1 MSTLPYWRL
10 SGFYFF
16 YFAFVGAMSPFWGL
30 YLKSLTFSALQ
41 IGVLMSLLQVMRIF
55 APNIWGHIADRTG
68 RRTPIVQI
76 AVVSSV
82 LVFLG
87 VFVGSSFWWLFAVMA
102 ALGFFWS
109 ASLPLV
115 EAMTLSHLGERIEGY
130 GRIRLWGSVGFIV
143 MVVGIG
149 YALDTMPIS
158 WLPGAVWLVMLGMV
172 AFARVIPESTILRSH
187 TDHIPVWEIVRKPEV
202 ASLLIA
208 CLLMAATHGPYYT
221 FYSIYLVDHGYDK
234 STVGW
239 LWALGVLCEIGIFL
253 IIPRIFARVTLRRL
267 ILISFA
273 LAVVRFLVIAWGV
286 DSAWLI
292 WGAQTLHAF
301 TFGTYHAAAVGLIH
315 QHFQGRHQARGQ
327 ALYTSISYGIGGA
340 LGGLVSGLTWD
351 SLGSTWTFTLAAFSA
366 ALAWAGQMRRSRRPR
381 AQGVCRSLPR
391 TNPSRQPFGRRGS
404 VTNGEI

>member
-1 MSTLPYWRL
+1 MHKLPYWRL

-30 YLKSLTFSALQ
+30 YLQSLMFSAVQ

-68 RRTPIVQI
+68 KRTHIVQI
-76 AVVSSV
+76 AVISSV
-82 LVFLG
+82 VVFLG
-87 VFVGSSFWWLFAVMA
+87 VFISDSFWWLFIVMA

-115 EAMTLSHLGERIEGY
+115 EAMTLSHLGERTESY

-143 MVVGIG
+143 MVIGIG
-149 YALDTMPIS
+149 YALDYLPIS
-158 WLPGAVWLVMLGMV
+158 WLPGAVWVVMLGMV
-172 AFARVIPESTILRSH
+172 VFARVIPESTILPSH
-187 TDHIPVWEIVRKPEV
+187 TDHVPVWNIVRRPEV

-208 CLLMAATHGPYYT
+208 CLLMAAAHGPYYT

-253 IIPRIFARVTLRRL
+253 MIPRLFARISARRL

-273 LAVVRFLVIAWGV
+273 LAGMRFLLIAWGV
-286 DSAWLI
+286 DTPWLI
-292 WGAQTLHAF
+292 IAAQTLHAF
-301 TFGTYHAAAVGLIH
+301 TFGTYHAAAVSLIH
-315 QHFQGRHQARGQ
+315 HHFQGRHQARGQ

-340 LGGLVSGLTWD
+340 VGGLVSGLSWD
-351 SLGSTWTFTLAAFSA
+351 SLGSTWTFSLSAMSA
-366 ALAWAGQMRRSRRPR
+366 ALAWAIYAVWGK
-381 AQGVCRSLPR
+381 
-391 TNPSRQPFGRRGS
+391 TKS
-404 VTNGEI
+404 VPAMAKL

>member
-1 MSTLPYWRL
+1 MPPLPYWRL

-16 YFAFVGAMSPFWGL
+16 YFAFVGAMTPFWGL
-30 YLKSLTFSALQ
+30 YLKSLAFNALQ

-68 RRTPIVQI
+68 KRTTIVQI
-76 AVVSSV
+76 AAVGSV
-82 LVFLG
+82 LAFVG
-87 VFVGSSFWWLFAVMA
+87 VFFGSSFWWLFVVMA

-115 EAMTLSHLGERIEGY
+115 EAMTLSHLGNRIEGY
-130 GRIRLWGSVGFIV
+130 GRIRLWGSIGFIV
-143 MVVGIG
+143 MVVGLG
-149 YALDTMPIS
+149 YALDYLSIT
-158 WLPGAVWLVMLGMV
+158 WLPWAVLLVMLGIA
-172 AFARVIPESTILRSH
+172 AFARVIPESIILSYH
-187 TDHIPVWEIVRKPEV
+187 TDHISVWEIVRKPEV

-208 CLLMAATHGPYYT
+208 CLLMAVTHGPYYI

-267 ILISFA
+267 ILVSFA

-286 DSAWLI
+286 ESAWLM
-292 WGAQTLHAF
+292 WGAQVLHAF
-301 TFGTYHAAAVGLIH
+301 TFGTYHAAAMGLIH

-340 LGGLVSGLTWD
+340 LGGLASGWSWD
-351 SLGSTWTFTLAAFSA
+351 SMGSTWTFTLAALSA
-366 ALAWAGQMRRSRRPR
+366 GLAWAVYSIWGGIKPVPVMPK
-381 AQGVCRSLPR
+381 L
-391 TNPSRQPFGRRGS
+391 
-404 VTNGEI
+404 

>member
-1 MSTLPYWRL
+1 MHSLPYWRL

-30 YLKSLTFSALQ
+30 YLKSLMFNAVQ

-68 RRTPIVQI
+68 KRTRIVQI

-82 LVFLG
+82 VVFLG
-87 VFVGSSFWWLFAVMA
+87 VFVGDSFWWLFAVMA

-115 EAMTLSHLGERIEGY
+115 EAMTLSHLGERVDAY
-130 GRIRLWGSVGFIV
+130 GRIRLWGSVGFVV

-149 YALDTMPIS
+149 YALDYFPIS
-158 WLPGAVWLVMLGMV
+158 WLPGAVWIVMLGMV
-172 AFARVIPESTILRSH
+172 AFARVIPESTILSSH
-187 TDHIPVWEIVRKPEV
+187 TDHVPVWEIVRKPEV

-221 FYSIYLVDHGYDK
+221 FYSIYLVDHGYTK

-239 LWALGVLCEIGIFL
+239 LWALGVVCEIGIFL
-253 IIPRIFARVTLRRL
+253 IIPRIFARLTPRRL

-273 LAVVRFLVIAWGV
+273 LATIRFLMIAWGV
-286 DSAWLI
+286 DTPWLI
-292 WGAQTLHAF
+292 IAAQTLHAF
-301 TFGTYHAAAVGLIH
+301 TFGTYHAAAVSLIH

-340 LGGLVSGLTWD
+340 LGGLASGLTWD
-351 SLGSTWTFTLAAFSA
+351 SLGSTWTFTLAALSA
-366 ALAWAGQMRRSRRPR
+366 ALAW
-381 AQGVCRSLPR
+381 GVYAIWGDTKTVPAAPKL
-391 TNPSRQPFGRRGS
+391 
-404 VTNGEI
+404 

>member
-1 MSTLPYWRL
+1 MQNLPYWRL

-30 YLKSLTFSALQ
+30 YLKSLMFSAVQ

-68 RRTPIVQI
+68 KRTHIVQI
-76 AVVSSV
+76 AVISSV
-82 LVFLG
+82 VVFLG
-87 VFVGSSFWWLFAVMA
+87 VFVSDSFWWLFIVMA

-115 EAMTLSHLGERIEGY
+115 EAMTLSHLGERTESY

-143 MVVGIG
+143 MVIGIG
-149 YALDTMPIS
+149 YALDYLPIS
-158 WLPGAVWLVMLGMV
+158 WLPGAVWVVMLGMV
-172 AFARVIPESTILRSH
+172 VFARVIPESTILPSH
-187 TDHIPVWEIVRKPEV
+187 TDHVPVWNIVRKPEV

-208 CLLMAATHGPYYT
+208 CLMMAAAHGPYYT

-253 IIPRIFARVTLRRL
+253 MIPRLFARISARRL

-273 LAVVRFLVIAWGV
+273 LAGMRFLLIAWGV
-286 DSAWLI
+286 DTPWLI
-292 WGAQTLHAF
+292 IAAQTLHAF
-301 TFGTYHAAAVGLIH
+301 TFGTYHAAAVSLIH

-327 ALYTSISYGIGGA
+327 ALYTSISYGVGGA
-340 LGGLVSGLTWD
+340 VGGLVSGLSWD
-351 SLGSTWTFTLAAFSA
+351 SLGSTWTFSLSAMSA
-366 ALAWAGQMRRSRRPR
+366 ALAWAIYAVWGK
-381 AQGVCRSLPR
+381 
-391 TNPSRQPFGRRGS
+391 TKS
-404 VTNGEI
+404 VPAMAKL

>member
-1 MSTLPYWRL
+1 MLTLPYWRL

-16 YFAFVGAMSPFWGL
+16 YFAFVGAMTPFWGL
-30 YLKSLTFSALQ
+30 YLKSLMFSAVQ

-68 RRTPIVQI
+68 KRTRIVQI
-76 AVVSSV
+76 AVISSV
-82 LVFLG
+82 VVFLG
-87 VFVGSSFWWLFAVMA
+87 VFVGDSFWWLFAVMA

-115 EAMTLSHLGERIEGY
+115 EAMTMSHLGDRTEGY
-130 GRIRLWGSVGFIV
+130 GRIRLWGSVGFVI

-149 YALDTMPIS
+149 YALDYFPIS
-158 WLPGAVWLVMLGMV
+158 WLPGAVWIVMLGMV
-172 AFARVIPESTILRSH
+172 AFARVIPESTILPSQW
-187 TDHIPVWEIVRKPEV
+187 DHVPVWEIVRKPEV

-239 LWALGVLCEIGIFL
+239 LWALGVACEIGIFL
-253 IIPRIFARVTLRRL
+253 TIPRIFARVSARRL
-267 ILISFA
+267 ILLSFA
-273 LAVVRFLVIAWGV
+273 LATLRFLLIAWGV
-286 DSAWLI
+286 DTPWLI
-292 WGAQTLHAF
+292 IAAQTLHAF
-301 TFGTYHAAAVGLIH
+301 TFGTYHAAAVSLIH

-340 LGGLVSGLTWD
+340 LGGLASGITWD
-351 SLGSTWTFTLAAFSA
+351 SLGSTWTFTLAALSA
-366 ALAWAGQMRRSRRPR
+366 ALAWGVYAIWGDTKTVPTPR
-381 AQGVCRSLPR
+381 
-391 TNPSRQPFGRRGS
+391 F
-404 VTNGEI
+404 

>member
-143 MVVGIG
+143 MVIGIG
-149 YALDTMPIS
+149 YALDYMSIS
-158 WLPGAVWLVMLGMV
+158 WLPAAVWIVMLGMV
-172 AFARVIPESTILRSH
+172 AFARVIPESTIRSYH

-253 IIPRIFARVTLRRL
+253 IIPRIFARVTPRRL
-267 ILISFA
+267 ILASFA
-273 LAVVRFLVIAWGV
+273 MAVVRFLVIAWGV
-286 DSAWLI
+286 ESPWLMG
-292 WGAQTLHAF
+292 GAQALHAF

-366 ALAWAGQMRRSRRPR
+366 ALAWAVYSIWG
-381 AQGVCRSLPR
+381 G
-391 TNPSRQPFGRRGS
+391 TKS
-404 VTNGEI
+404 VPAIPKL

>member
-115 EAMTLSHLGERIEGY
+115 EAMTLSHLGERIDGY

-143 MVVGIG
+143 MVIGIG
-149 YALDTMPIS
+149 YALDYMSIS
-158 WLPGAVWLVMLGMV
+158 WLPAAVWIVMLGMV
-172 AFARVIPESTILRSH
+172 AFARVIPESTIRSYH

-286 DSAWLI
+286 DSTWLI

-366 ALAWAGQMRRSRRPR
+366 ALAWAVYSIWG
-381 AQGVCRSLPR
+381 G
-391 TNPSRQPFGRRGS
+391 TKS
-404 VTNGEI
+404 VPAIPKL